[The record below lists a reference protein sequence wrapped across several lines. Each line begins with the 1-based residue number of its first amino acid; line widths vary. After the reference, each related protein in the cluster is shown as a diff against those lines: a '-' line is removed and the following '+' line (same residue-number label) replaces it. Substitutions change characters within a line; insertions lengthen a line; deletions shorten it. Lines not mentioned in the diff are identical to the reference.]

1 MSARHGV
8 CDMQMNT
15 LTPDI
20 ELVLDSDCVVR
31 QATTA
36 NDVSDEPVNRWI
48 GKPWSDTVTGIEPAA
63 LCELVLGTR
72 KESVSPIFHVTQRF
86 PSGLV
91 VPFEYLTIR
100 RDNGKEFVAIGRDV
114 RLVANLQS
122 RLAAAR
128 QSMERDYW
136 KMRDLESRYR
146 SLYEAASDPLLLI
159 DSETLAVVE
168 ANPAAIA
175 VLGLGADDGEGIL
188 TPSILETLAADDRG
202 LAAASLKRARKSGG
216 APRILV
222 RVGRQGE
229 AYMLHARMLEQ
240 EDGRLLLVHLMSVAD
255 APARQGAIQEDVFT
269 ADQIFNLSP
278 DGIVVLDEHGQ
289 IQHANKAF
297 LGLAEEATLA
307 PIVGAPL
314 ARWIGSPG
322 GDLKMLIDS
331 LRLCES
337 VRQFPTTIKGTLGGN
352 TRVEVSAVLKSNPP
366 PRFIAMYIRDIGR
379 RLESPD
385 QSEMLMDFLSGMAG
399 RLGEAPLKE
408 VVSSAVGLVERYY
421 IEAALEAVEGN
432 RTAAARI
439 LGVSRQGFYDKLAR
453 YQIDER
459 PDNS

>member
-1 MSARHGV
+1 
-8 CDMQMNT
+8 MQMNT
-15 LTPDI
+15 LTPDVEI
-20 ELVLDSDCVVR
+20 VLDSDCVVR
-31 QATTA
+31 QVTTA
-36 NDVSDEPVNRWI
+36 NDVSDEAVNRWI
-48 GKPWSDTVTGIEPAA
+48 GKPWAETVTGIEPSA
-63 LCELVLGTR
+63 LSEIVLGTR
-72 KESVSPIFHVTQRF
+72 KESVSPIFHLTQKF

-91 VPFEYLTIR
+91 APFEYLTIR
-100 RDNGKEFVAIGRDV
+100 RDNGREFVAIGRDV

-159 DSETLAVVE
+159 DSETLSVTE
-168 ANPAAIA
+168 ANPSAIA

-188 TPSILETLAADDRG
+188 TPSILEAVVADDRE
-202 LAAASLKRARKSGG
+202 LAAATLKRARQSGT

-222 RVGRQGE
+222 RIGRQGE
-229 AYMLHARMLEQ
+229 SYMLHARMLEQ
-240 EDGRLLLVHLMSVAD
+240 EEGRLLLVHLMSVAD
-255 APARQGAIQEDVFT
+255 APARRVAVQEDVFS
-269 ADQIFNLSP
+269 AGQIFDLSP
-278 DGIVVLDEHGQ
+278 DGIVVLDEQGQ
-289 IQHANKAF
+289 IQHANKSF
-297 LGLAEEATLA
+297 LGLVEEPALA
-307 PIVGAPL
+307 AIAGAPL
-314 ARWIGSPG
+314 ARWIGGPG

-337 VRQFPTTIKGTLGGN
+337 VRQFPTTVKGTLGGN
-352 TRVEVSAVLKSNPP
+352 TQVEVSAVLKSNPP
-366 PRFIAMYIRDIGR
+366 PAFIALYIRDVSR
-379 RLESPD
+379 RLESSD
-385 QSEMLMDFLSGMAG
+385 QSEMLLEFLSGMAG

-421 IEAALEAVEGN
+421 IEAALEAVDGN

-459 PDNS
+459 PERS